1 MPEPKLSELTIAN
14 CQFTIDNFPPNA
26 SLRHRM
32 TLRRR
37 VSTGLFWEGGAAL
50 IGQGLSF
57 VVSLLLPRLL
67 APEYFGLISIATL
80 AISSLVFFQELGF
93 SAALVYRQDN
103 VEAAANTAHWTIIA
117 SSLVLYIIGFI
128 LAPLVA
134 RFFRSPEVTPILRVL
149 ALTIV
154 ISSLS
159 RVSYTLLFKDM
170 AFKKKV
176 LPELLASLAGSVTS
190 LLLALAGWKVWALV
204 SGELVNA
211 SFATILVYLFYPWR
225 PKVQFVRLL
234 FREMFGYGKHIAA
247 SQILIFGITNV
258 DDMFVGRMLG
268 QAALGQYGLA
278 YKISNLPAT
287 NITRLVTRVTFPAFT
302 LLQGD
307 IARIRGAF
315 FRVVRYVSLLSIPVA
330 VVTVIFA
337 HDFVY
342 FVLNPSWAPAILPM
356 QILAIY
362 GLIRRYL
369 PTWARFFRPAASRNG
384 SQASP
389 PGVS

>member
-1 MPEPKLSELTIAN
+1 M
-14 CQFTIDNFPPNA
+14 
-26 SLRHRM
+26 
-32 TLRRR
+32 
-37 VSTGLFWEGGAAL
+37 
-50 IGQGLSF
+50 
-57 VVSLLLPRLL
+57 VSLLLARLL

-93 SAALVYRQDN
+93 SAALVYRQDD

-117 SSLVLYIIGFI
+117 SSVVLYIIGFI

-170 AFKKKV
+170 AFNKKQCTQSV
-176 LPELLASLAGSVTS
+176 SLAVEDLVAARVGR
-190 LLLALAGWKVWALV
+190 WKVWALV

-225 PKVQFVRLL
+225 PKVQFVRSL

-258 DDMFVGRMLG
+258 YACLW
-268 QAALGQYGLA
+268 AACL
-278 YKISNLPAT
+278 
-287 NITRLVTRVTFPAFT
+287 
-302 LLQGD
+302 D
-307 IARIRGAF
+307 
-315 FRVVRYVSLLSIPVA
+315 
-330 VVTVIFA
+330 
-337 HDFVY
+337 
-342 FVLNPSWAPAILPM
+342 
-356 QILAIY
+356 
-362 GLIRRYL
+362 
-369 PTWARFFRPAASRNG
+369 RPACWASMD
-384 SQASP
+384 
-389 PGVS
+389 

>member
-1 MPEPKLSELTIAN
+1 
-14 CQFTIDNFPPNA
+14 
-26 SLRHRM
+26 M
-32 TLRRR
+32 TLRRK

-57 VVSLLLPRLL
+57 VVSLLLARLL

-93 SAALVYRQDN
+93 SAALVYRQDD

-117 SSLVLYIIGFI
+117 SSVVLYIIGFI

-225 PKVQFVRLL
+225 PKLQFVRSL

-307 IARIRGAF
+307 IARMRGAF
-315 FRVVRYVSLLSIPVA
+315 FRVVRYVSLA
-330 VVTVIFA
+330 V
-337 HDFVY
+337 
-342 FVLNPSWAPAILPM
+342 NPRGGGHRDL
-356 QILAIY
+356 
-362 GLIRRYL
+362 
-369 PTWARFFRPAASRNG
+369 RP
-384 SQASP
+384 
-389 PGVS
+389 

>member
-1 MPEPKLSELTIAN
+1 
-14 CQFTIDNFPPNA
+14 
-26 SLRHRM
+26 M
-32 TLRRR
+32 TLRRK

-57 VVSLLLPRLL
+57 LVSLLLARLL

-93 SAALVYRQDN
+93 SAALVYRQDD

-117 SSLVLYIIGFI
+117 SSVVLYIIGFI

-225 PKVQFVRLL
+225 PKLQFVRSL

-268 QAALGQYGLA
+268 QAALGQYL
-278 YKISNLPAT
+278 
-287 NITRLVTRVTFPAFT
+287 
-302 LLQGD
+302 
-307 IARIRGAF
+307 
-315 FRVVRYVSLLSIPVA
+315 SLIH
-330 VVTVIFA
+330 I
-337 HDFVY
+337 
-342 FVLNPSWAPAILPM
+342 
-356 QILAIY
+356 
-362 GLIRRYL
+362 
-369 PTWARFFRPAASRNG
+369 
-384 SQASP
+384 
-389 PGVS
+389 